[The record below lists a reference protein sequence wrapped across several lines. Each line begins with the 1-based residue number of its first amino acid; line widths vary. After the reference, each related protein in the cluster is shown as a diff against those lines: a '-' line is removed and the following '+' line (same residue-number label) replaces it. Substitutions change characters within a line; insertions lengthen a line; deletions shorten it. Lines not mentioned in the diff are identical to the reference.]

1 MPMKVVSVNVGLPRE
16 VEWKGITVSTGIF
29 KEPVAGTVTVRRNNL
44 HGDRQA
50 DLTVHGGPNKAVYG
64 YASEHYPY
72 WRKQYPQMD
81 LPWGAFGENLTTEG
95 ISEDS
100 LHIGDT
106 VRVGSAVLRVVQP
119 RQPCYKLQ
127 IRFGRD
133 DIIQRFLVSG
143 RSGFY
148 FSIVEEGEVEAGSP
162 IDVVSRDENQVTIAD
177 INRLYLG
184 VEANPELLQ
193 RALRVP
199 VLPEG
204 LRGSLVKRSER

>member
-1 MPMKVVSVNVGLPRE
+1 MKILSVNVGLPRE

-44 HGDRQA
+44 DGDRQA

-81 LPWGAFGENLTTEG
+81 LPWGIFGENLTTEG
-95 ISEDS
+95 LSEDS

-148 FSIVEEGEVEAGSP
+148 FSIVEEGEVEAGGP
-162 IDVVSRDENQVTIAD
+162 IDVVGRDENDAKNAD
-177 INRLYLG
+177 INPVFMG
-184 VEANPELLQ
+184 VGAKKELLR
-193 RALRVP
+193 RALP
-199 VLPEG
+199 VAGMP
-204 LRGSLVKRSER
+204 RGVRGAW

>member
-1 MPMKVVSVNVGLPRE
+1 MSMKVLSVNVGLPRE

-29 KEPVAGTVTVRRNNL
+29 KEPVAGPVAVRRDNL
-44 HGDRQA
+44 DGDRQA

-72 WRKQYPQMD
+72 WRKQFPNME
-81 LPWGAFGENLTTEG
+81 LPWGVFGENLTTEG
-95 ISEDS
+95 VSEDS
-100 LHIGDT
+100 LHIGD
-106 VRVGSAVLRVVQP
+106 VLRVGSAVLRVVQP

-148 FSIVEEGEVEAGSP
+148 FSIVQQGEVEAGSV
-162 IDVVSRDENQVTIAD
+162 IEVVSRDENQVTIAD
-177 INRLYLG
+177 IHRLYLG
-184 VEANPELLQ
+184 VEPDPELLQ

-204 LRGSLVKRSER
+204 LRGSLVKRGGW

>member
-1 MPMKVVSVNVGLPRE
+1 MKVLSVNVGLPRE

-29 KEPVAGTVTVRRNNL
+29 KEPVAGPVAVRRDNL
-44 HGDRQA
+44 DGDRQA

-72 WRKQYPQMD
+72 WRKQFPNME
-81 LPWGAFGENLTTEG
+81 LPWGVFGENLTTEG
-95 ISEDS
+95 VSEDS
-100 LHIGDT
+100 LHIGDV

-148 FSIVEEGEVEAGSP
+148 FSIVQQGEVEAGSE
-162 IDVVSRDENQVTIAD
+162 IEVVSRDENQVSIAD
-177 INRLYLG
+177 IHRLYLG
-184 VEANPELLQ
+184 VEPDPELLQ

-204 LRGSLVKRSER
+204 LRGSLGKRGGW

>member
-1 MPMKVVSVNVGLPRE
+1 MKVVSVNVGLPRE

-29 KEPVAGTVTVRRNNL
+29 KEPVAGTVMVRRNNL
-44 HGDRQA
+44 EGDRQA

-81 LPWGAFGENLTTEG
+81 LPWGVFGENLTTEG
-95 ISEDS
+95 LSEDS

-106 VRVGSAVLRVVQP
+106 VRVGSAVLKVVQP

-148 FSIVEEGEVEAGSP
+148 FSIVEEGEVEAGSA
-162 IDVVSRDENQVTIAD
+162 IEVLSRDENQITIAD

>member
-1 MPMKVVSVNVGLPRE
+1 MSMKVLSVNVGLPRE
-16 VEWKGITVSTGIF
+16 VEWK
-29 KEPVAGTVTVRRNNL
+29 EPVAGPVAVRRDNL
-44 HGDRQA
+44 DGDRQA

-72 WRKQYPQMD
+72 WRKQFPNME
-81 LPWGAFGENLTTEG
+81 LPWGVFGENLTTEG
-95 ISEDS
+95 VSEDS
-100 LHIGDT
+100 LHIGDV

-148 FSIVEEGEVEAGSP
+148 FSIVQEGAVEAGSV
-162 IDVVSRDENQVTIAD
+162 IEVVSRDENQVTIAD
-177 INRLYLG
+177 IHRLYLG
-184 VEANPELLQ
+184 VVPDPELLQ

-204 LRGSLVKRSER
+204 LRGSLVKRGGGW

>member
-1 MPMKVVSVNVGLPRE
+1 MSMKVVSVNVGLPRE
-16 VEWKGITVSTGIF
+16 VEWKGITFSTGIF
-29 KEPVAGTVTVRRNNL
+29 KEPVAGAVVVRRDNL
-44 HGDRQA
+44 DGDRQA

-72 WRKQYPQMD
+72 WRKQYPQME
-81 LPWGAFGENLTTEG
+81 LPWGIFGENLTTEG
-95 ISEDS
+95 VSEDS

-148 FSIVEEGEVEAGSP
+148 FSIVEEGKVEAGSA
-162 IDVVSRDENQVTIAD
+162 IEVVSRDENKVTITD

-184 VEANPELLQ
+184 VESDPELLQ
-193 RALRVP
+193 RALRVAA
-199 VLPEG
+199 LPEG
-204 LRGSLVKRSER
+204 LRGSLLRRG